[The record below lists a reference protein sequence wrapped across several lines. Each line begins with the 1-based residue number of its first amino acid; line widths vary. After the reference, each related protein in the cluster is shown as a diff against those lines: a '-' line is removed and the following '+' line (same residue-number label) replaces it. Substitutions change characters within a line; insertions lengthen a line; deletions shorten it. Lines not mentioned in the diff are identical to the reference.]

1 MPGCPHRGD
10 ASALLM
16 AIGDTINCSRF
27 KGPQPV
33 RMEQDV
39 YMPRAKYEQVTE
51 VNSEGTGQRGRNEAP
66 DDTTIANG
74 DTTRSEA
81 SSSNIFPDQIIKK

>member
-1 MPGCPHRGD
+1 
-10 ASALLM
+10 M

-39 YMPRAKYEQVTE
+39 YMPKAKYEQVTE
-51 VNSEGTGQRGRNEAP
+51 VNPEGTGLCGSNDAP
-66 DDTTIANG
+66 DGSAIANG
-74 DTTRSEA
+74 DTTRSED